1 VAKRSA
7 TVIDSANGPVS
18 SVAVS
23 TFGVRSVGRDFKAEL
38 RSQLRIT
45 DPATSDADLMIA
57 AVAEIKQLKALLA
70 N

>member
-1 VAKRSA
+1 MARRSTFVEQAKPDTGA
-7 TVIDSANGPVS
+7 PIKA
-18 SVAVS
+18 
-23 TFGVRSVGRDFKAEL
+23 FGVRSVARDFKAEL

-57 AVAEIKQLKALLA
+57 AVAEIKQLRALLA